1 MAKNIT
7 LAIDEEL
14 LAKARV
20 LAAIRRTSVNEMV
33 REFLQSEVGRETGQ
47 AARAEAWARVF
58 KASDQGADRRERRLQ
73 EYERLF
79 DREEFYEEVM
89 RERGLL

>member
-1 MAKNIT
+1 MKNLT
-7 LAIDEEL
+7 LSLDEDL

-33 REFLQSEVGRETGQ
+33 RGFLAGQ
-47 AARAEAWARVF
+47 VDGESRQARRAEVWASRF
-58 KASDQGADRRERRLQ
+58 AEADATARGRQPREAG
-73 EYERLF
+73 EVLF
-79 DREEFYEEVM
+79 VRDAFHEEAA